1 MSKTIEQLEQEVY
14 ETWFGSDDNVWIALS
29 LAGEVGEFCNLVK
42 KISRIDFKD
51 RSEERQLQ
59 LLKEQGLEIVDCLYY
74 LLKFTQKNGI
84 DLEGVWDL
92 KMRMN
97 RAKYAKYMKASKRVK
112 RVR

>member
-29 LAGEVGEFCNLVK
+29 LAGEVGELCNLVK
-42 KISRIDFKD
+42 KITRVDFKD
-51 RSEERQLQ
+51 RKEEERLQ
-59 LLKEQGLEIVDCLYY
+59 MLKEVGFEIVDCLYY

-84 DLEGVWDL
+84 DLEGFWES

-97 RAKYAKYMKASKRVK
+97 KAKYSKYIKS
-112 RVR
+112 